1 MIESGELILSDP
13 NDLDSEPVDGRKW
26 IKIMSWVTFGVGTF
40 IGVYSF
46 MYVVLVFKDQSPD
59 EI

>member
-46 MYVVLVFKDQSPD
+46 MYVVLVFKD
-59 EI
+59 